1 MEVFQI
7 ENNGG
12 TAFFAP
18 QCKFFAFLNSI
29 SAFIKL
35 NHIHVA
41 LHCKMNQTSL
51 YLRTTSCRPGALV
64 SSTKTMKESKNQIL

>member
-35 NHIHVA
+35 IIYI
-41 LHCKMNQTSL
+41 LHCTVK
-51 YLRTTSCRPGALV
+51 
-64 SSTKTMKESKNQIL
+64 